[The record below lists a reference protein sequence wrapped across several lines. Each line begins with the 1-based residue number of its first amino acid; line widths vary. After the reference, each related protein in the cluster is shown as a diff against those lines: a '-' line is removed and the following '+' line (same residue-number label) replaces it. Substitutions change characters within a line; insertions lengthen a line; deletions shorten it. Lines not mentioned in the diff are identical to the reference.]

1 MVYAHA
7 SIPLRWHFWFSH
19 AGISESCVTSPKQK
33 RNTEMGKTIIT
44 LIIGLVIGG
53 MGGLVFGGGVGAGA
67 GIATGLSAG
76 ICSTVTAAEELGI
89 MTAEQV
95 DEVLTKAALDATGQ
109 ASLTD
114 DQKIV
119 GSKAQCDEFMATLR
133 ASK

>member
-1 MVYAHA
+1 MRDAQTVGAFFLKSATPIGY
-7 SIPLRWHFWFSH
+7 
-19 AGISESCVTSPKQK
+19 TK
-33 RNTEMGKTIIT
+33 RDFQMGKTIIT

-95 DEVLTKAALDATGQ
+95 DEVLTRAALDVSGE
-109 ASLTD
+109 ASLPD
-114 DQKIV
+114 DQTMV
-119 GSKAQCDEFMATLR
+119 GSKAQCDDFMAQLR
-133 ASK
+133 ASN

>member
-1 MVYAHA
+1 
-7 SIPLRWHFWFSH
+7 
-19 AGISESCVTSPKQK
+19 
-33 RNTEMGKTIIT
+33 MGKTIIT

-53 MGGLVFGGGVGAGA
+53 VGGLVFGGGALMGVGAGA

-114 DQKIV
+114 EQKIV
-119 GSKAQCDEFMATLR
+119 GSKAQCDAFLAQLR
-133 ASK
+133 ESK

>member
-1 MVYAHA
+1 
-7 SIPLRWHFWFSH
+7 
-19 AGISESCVTSPKQK
+19 
-33 RNTEMGKTIIT
+33 MGKTILT
-44 LIIGLVIGG
+44 LLVGIVVGG
-53 MGGLVFGGGVGAGA
+53 AGALFFGGGALMGVGAGA

-114 DQKIV
+114 DQMIV
-119 GSKAQCDEFMATLR
+119 GSIAQCEEVMASLR
-133 ASK
+133 ESK